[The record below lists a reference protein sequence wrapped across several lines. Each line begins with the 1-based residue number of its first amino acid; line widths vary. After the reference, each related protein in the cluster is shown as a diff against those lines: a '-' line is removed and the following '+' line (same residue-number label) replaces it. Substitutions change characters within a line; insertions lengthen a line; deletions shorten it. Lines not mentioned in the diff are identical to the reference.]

1 MSDPSRV
8 RFPWHRS
15 AVRVLTTVVAGA
27 ASLVVIS
34 TVVYLASGEI
44 SRIDDAI
51 FESMAGFTT
60 TSLTV
65 VDPEVL
71 PAWLLAWRA
80 LTQWLGG
87 LGGLAFALVVVP
99 AFGGQRR
106 LSEVAEGRGRKAVL
120 ARTWSHNTQRV
131 VTAYVGFTV
140 LVFAAYAAAG
150 MGAFDAATFSLTT
163 ASTGGFANYRDS
175 FAHFD
180 SAAIEWVGAGAM
192 ALAGVSVAALLWMVR
207 GQVQALWRST
217 ELKFYAGLILGSTVL
232 VTAWTWTDT
241 GGGGD
246 TIRESF
252 FAVTSSISTT
262 GFRAADWGHWVAAPQ
277 ILLLVLI
284 GMGSMA
290 GSAGGGFRLLRVIE
304 IFGIVRRELV
314 MQLHPR
320 AVVPVRVSGAVA
332 SEASLTRVHNFQI
345 LWVLAIAF
353 GVFGIASLGGDMP
366 TAVSGSISALATAGP
381 GLGDLSGFADATVLA
396 APARGVLIALM
407 FLGRLSIYP
416 VVVVIG
422 WGIGE
427 IQRLRLRL

>member
-15 AVRVLTTVVAGA
+15 AVRVLTTVVAT
-27 ASLVVIS
+27 ASSFVVIS
-34 TVVYLASGEI
+34 TVVYLASGEV
-44 SRIDDAI
+44 SRVDDAI
-51 FESMAGFTT
+51 FESVAGFTT

-65 VDPEVL
+65 VDPEAL
-71 PAWLLAWRA
+71 SNWLLTWRA

-87 LGGLAFALVVVP
+87 LGGLMLALVVVP

-106 LSEVAEGRGRKAVL
+106 LSEVAEGRGRRAVL

-131 VTAYVGFTV
+131 VSTYVGFTV

-150 MGAFDAATFSLTT
+150 MGMFDAATFGLTT

-192 ALAGVSVAALLWMVR
+192 ALAGVSVAALVWMVR
-207 GQVQALWRST
+207 GHVRALWRST
-217 ELKFYAGLILGSTVL
+217 ELKLYACLIVGSTVL
-232 VTAWTWTDT
+232 VAAWTWTDT
-241 GGGGD
+241 GGGAD

-252 FAVTSSISTT
+252 FVVSSSISTT
-262 GFRAADWGHWVAAPQ
+262 GFRVADWGHWVSAPQ
-277 ILLLVLI
+277 VLLLLLI
-284 GMGSMA
+284 GVGSMA
-290 GSAGGGFRLLRVIE
+290 GSAGGGFRVLRVIE
-304 IFGIVRRELV
+304 ILGIVRRELV
-314 MQLHPR
+314 LQLHPR

-345 LWVLAIAF
+345 LWVLAAAF
-353 GVFGIASLGGDMP
+353 GVFGIASLGEDLP

-427 IQRLRLRL
+427 VQRMRLRR